1 MRTRDQIAQA
11 IDFDMVF
18 LLTTLMLLVM
28 GTIMIF
34 SSSYFLSKENSGSPL
49 AMTVKHLVHL
59 VMGAGV
65 MIAIIRTDYRR
76 FNTQTFAL
84 ALIGIGTLLCVLC
97 FIPGVGISGGHAKR
111 WVRLIF
117 VTLQASEVAKIA
129 LIFYLAY
136 YLSKKSK
143 MIDDFTYGVMP
154 VLAVV
159 CVNVLLIFLE
169 PDFGTAA
176 TIGLWS
182 IFILFIAG
190 MRLKHLLNLSLAG
203 IPIVI
208 LLMIF
213 EPYRR
218 ARLMAFAH
226 PWQDMQG
233 ISYQIVQSMV
243 AFANGGF
250 LGSGLGES
258 TQKLFFLPAPHTDFI
273 FSVLGEELGF
283 IEVIF
288 VLCLFGIW
296 LWRGFTIA
304 LATNDSFGFFLALS
318 AVSLVALQAIVN
330 MGVAVAA
337 FPTTGVTLPF
347 FSYGGSSLMTVMVT
361 SGIVLSVSRGARV

>member
-1 MRTRDQIAQA
+1 
-11 IDFDMVF
+11 MVF

-34 SSSYFLSKENSGSPL
+34 SSSYFLSKENLGNPL
-49 AMTVKHLVHL
+49 DMTVKHLVHL
-59 VMGAGV
+59 VIGAGV
-65 MIAIIRTDYRR
+65 MIGVIRTDYRR

-84 ALIGIGTLLCVLC
+84 AFVGIGTLLCLLC
-97 FIPGVGISGGHAKR
+97 FIPGIGIAGGHAKR
-111 WVRLIF
+111 WVSLVF

-136 YLSKKSK
+136 YLSKKSRR
-143 MIDDFTYGVMP
+143 MDDFTYGVMP

-159 CVNVLLIFLE
+159 CVNALLIFLE
-169 PDFGTAA
+169 PDFGTAV

-182 IFILFIAG
+182 VFILFIAG
-190 MRLKHLLNLSLAG
+190 MRLKHLLNLSLVG
-203 IPIVI
+203 IPLVI
-208 LLMIF
+208 LLMIL

-243 AFANGGF
+243 AFANGRF
-250 LGSGLGES
+250 FGSGLGEG

-283 IEVIF
+283 LGVVF

-304 LATNDSFGFFLALS
+304 LATNDSFGFFLAIS

-330 MGVAVAA
+330 MGVAVSA

-347 FSYGGSSLMTVMVT
+347 FSYGGSSLMTVMIT